1 MNMPNVISI
10 SKDPATF
17 SKQFSVC
24 TIVNDADEY
33 ALMQQT
39 FIQNGFDADCEY
51 LIADN
56 TKGNQFD
63 AYEAINHF
71 IKKAIGKYIIIV
83 HQDVRVIDNKVKL
96 IDCLNELED
105 FDKNWAVCGNAGG
118 VAYHENI
125 LYLIE
130 GDTETLTKEKLP
142 KRVRTLD
149 ENFLIIKSDAAL
161 SVSLDLEGFHLY
173 GTDICLLAQIKGYG
187 CYVIPFLVQHISK
200 GNLKHLAD
208 YEHEFIET
216 YGHKLDFGFI
226 QTTCTRFYLSNS
238 FKKNRFFNHPIVFF
252 FVKRLYATKRAINKI
267 LKKDS

>member
-1 MNMPNVISI
+1 MPNVISI

-118 VAYHENI
+118 VTYHEQI
-125 LYLIE
+125 LYIRH
-130 GDTETLTKEKLP
+130 GNKDIMTTKKLP
-142 KRVRTLD
+142 QKVRTLD
-149 ENFLIIKSDAAL
+149 ENFLVIKNEALL
-161 SVSLDLEGFHLY
+161 SVAIDMSGFHLY
-173 GTDICLLAQIKGYG
+173 GTDICLLAQIKGYR
-187 CYVIPFLVQHISK
+187 CYVISFLVQHLSE
-200 GNLKHLAD
+200 GNLQDLAFYKKDFIKKYGQKLHL
-208 YEHEFIET
+208 
-216 YGHKLDFGFI
+216 GFI

-238 FKKNRFFNHPIVFF
+238 KIKNIFFNLPVVFF
-252 FVKRLYATKRAINKI
+252 LIKNYFGIRRGIFKL
-267 LKKDS
+267 LKKEL